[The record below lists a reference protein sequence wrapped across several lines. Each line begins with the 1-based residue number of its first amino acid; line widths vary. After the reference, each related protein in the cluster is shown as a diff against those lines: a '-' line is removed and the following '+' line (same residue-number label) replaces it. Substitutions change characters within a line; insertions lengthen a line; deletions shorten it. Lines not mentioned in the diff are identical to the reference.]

1 MSFRK
6 NRNNRR
12 IRFVATSLFLIF
24 FPTLWSACGEKATR
38 TPPPPPK
45 VTVVQPVRKSVTDY
59 LEVTGNTQAFQKV
72 QLVARVAGYLEKVL
86 IQDGQM
92 VKKGQTLFLIQ
103 QDTYQYVLHQA
114 EGQIS
119 LQKAQIEYAE
129 KQLARYSH
137 LLEPKA
143 ASQMDVDNW
152 RFQRDS
158 AQANLKVAEA
168 ARDLA
173 KLNLIYTEVRA
184 PFDGRID
191 RRLVDPGDLVGSGG
205 NTVLTELS
213 QIDPIYAYF
222 TISDLELTR
231 LMKSTKGIPQQS
243 EAEKRPVFVG
253 LPSEE
258 GYPHQGQ
265 LDFIAT
271 SLNTTTGTL
280 LLRGVLPNPEG
291 KILPGL
297 FARVRVP
304 LETERQ
310 ALVVPQE
317 AVDQDQVGAHV
328 LTVDE
333 NNLVKRISVKTG
345 AVFDQSQ
352 VIEEGLTGSEWVIV
366 KGHLRA
372 VVGRQVTPERGT
384 LAQGRSGS

>member
-6 NRNNRR
+6 NRNYRQ
-12 IRFVATSLFLIF
+12 IRFVAANLLWAISLI
-24 FPTLWSACGEKATR
+24 LWSACGEKAAH

-45 VTVVQPVRKSVTDY
+45 VTVVQPARKSVTDY
-59 LEVTGNTQAFQKV
+59 LDVTGNTQAFQRV

-86 IQDGQM
+86 FQDGQM

-103 QDTYQYVLHQA
+103 QDTYQYALRQA

-129 KQLARYSH
+129 KQLARYSD
-137 LLEPKA
+137 LLGPKA

-173 KLNLIYTEVRA
+173 KLDLIYTEVRA

-213 QIDPIYAYF
+213 QINPIYAYF
-222 TISDLELTR
+222 TISDLDLTR
-231 LMKSTKGIPQQS
+231 LMKSTAGMLRQA
-243 EAEKRPVFVG
+243 EAEKRSVFVG

-258 GYPHQGQ
+258 GYPHQGEF
-265 LDFIAT
+265 DFIAT

-317 AVDQDQVGAHV
+317 AVDHDQLGAHV

-333 NNLVKRISVKTG
+333 KNLVKRINVKAG

-352 VIEEGLTGSEWVIV
+352 VIEEGLTGSEWIIV

-372 VVGRQVTPERGT
+372 IVGRPVTPERERV
-384 LAQGRSGS
+384 AQGRTGL

>member
-6 NRNNRR
+6 NRNYRQ
-12 IRFVATSLFLIF
+12 IRLVAASLFWMVSLILF
-24 FPTLWSACGEKATR
+24 SACGEKATR

-72 QLVARVAGYLEKVL
+72 QLVARVAGYLEKIL
-86 IQDGQM
+86 FQDGQM
-92 VKKGQTLFLIQ
+92 VKKGQSLFLIQ
-103 QDTYQYVLHQA
+103 QDTYQYALHQA

-152 RFQRDS
+152 RYQRDS
-158 AQANLKVAEA
+158 AQANLKAAEA

-222 TISDLELTR
+222 TISDLDLTR

-243 EAEKRPVFVG
+243 EAGKRPVFVG

-258 GYPHQGQ
+258 GYPHQGE

-291 KILPGL
+291 KMLPGL

-317 AVDQDQVGAHV
+317 AVDRDQLGAHV

-333 NNLVKRISVKTG
+333 RNLVRRTAVKPG
-345 AVFDQSQ
+345 AVVDQSQ

-372 VVGRQVTPERGT
+372 VAGRQVTPERAT